1 MAILGLLET
10 RGIHFQYSKFFNP
23 KSAPTRVHVPSRVG
37 MFLLYAPAF
46 LTGLATFWLF
56 PHGDL
61 GFRFLK
67 SAITIHFFK
76 RILEGL
82 LEPSIDLK
90 YPGIVFPNTN
100 KWSFLPSVP
109 SLQTKS
115 KGLQRLQDPQR

>member
-1 MAILGLLET
+1 
-10 RGIHFQYSKFFNP
+10 
-23 KSAPTRVHVPSRVG
+23 

-76 RILEGL
+76 RILEFDH
-82 LEPSIDLK
+82 DLRTTTHT
-90 YPGIVFPNTN
+90 GTSRAIN
-100 KWSFLPSVP
+100 
-109 SLQTKS
+109 
-115 KGLQRLQDPQR
+115 